1 MNLAVLSADVPKASR
16 QFEPHGH
23 KALIGVATGL
33 RSVSQRAS
41 ATLPIMVA
49 DDMHELEML
58 RRYEPI
64 LRMTEG
70 ELFFPADVGDYVA
83 GCELYQRGPDD
94 QPERLVAKG
103 DLTLDLLCKLSSN
116 HPRPGQFLRF
126 VDEPFSRV
134 QVAKWRLR
142 SDRSRFDNASRLARV
157 GVLTRVVD
165 ALNRASLLVRGK
177 VATGTQAAAETEYRE
192 QMRPEHHP
200 YYGRVVRSAGYIV
213 LQYWFFYAFNDWRSR
228 VYGVNDHEADWE
240 QVTIYL
246 AEQSDGPPQPAWVVF
261 SAHDEVGDDLRR
273 RWDDPDLTLVGDHPV
288 VHPGLGSHSGA
299 YLAGEYLTTFE
310 GRAFH
315 RLIKL
320 FRAINRALL
329 PWTRGRP
336 QAGVGIPYIDYSRG
350 DGVSIGPGQQREWHP
365 MLVDETTPWLLH
377 YRGLWGNDT
386 QDPLGGEQGP
396 AGPRYERSAAV
407 RASWGDPVGW
417 SGLRKIAPNPEAA
430 DLMQRAHLAELDDE
444 ISALES
450 QITARQTAIRAEA
463 ASGETVSAVAEGE
476 LLGLTTAQVRLRDE
490 HITLEHRLG
499 QPPPDTGPHDH
510 LRHRRLPIPDEERA
524 RRRVLSIWAAI
535 STPLVLLWLILLVLP
550 LGASL
555 AGLSVGA
562 LLVILTVEAVARRQ
576 LARFL
581 IAVVVVAVLVA
592 AGLALAVALLVDWRR
607 SLTVL
612 LATSAAILLVVNL
625 AELRRD

>member
-1 MNLAVLSADVPKASR
+1 MVVD
-16 QFEPHGH
+16 
-23 KALIGVATGL
+23 GV
-33 RSVSQRAS
+33 
-41 ATLPIMVA
+41 
-49 DDMHELEML
+49 HELELL

-64 LRMTEG
+64 LRLTEG

-83 GCELYQRGPDD
+83 CCELYQRGPD
-94 QPERLVAKG
+94 ERPVRLAAKG
-103 DLTLDLLCKLSSN
+103 DLTLERLCELSSN

-134 QVAKWRLR
+134 EVAKWRLR
-142 SDRSRFDNASRLARV
+142 SDRPRFHNASRLARV
-157 GVLTRVVD
+157 GVLTRIVD
-165 ALNRASLLVRGK
+165 ALNRASLLVRGR
-177 VATGTQAAAETEYRE
+177 VATGTQAAAESQYRE

-200 YYGRVVRSAGYIV
+200 YYGRVLRSAGYVV

-240 QVTIYL
+240 QVTVYL
-246 AEQSDGPPQPAWVVF
+246 AEQVDSPPRPAWVVF

-299 YLAGEYLTTFE
+299 YLAGEYLTTIE

-315 RLIKL
+315 RLIGV
-320 FRAINRALL
+320 FRAITRALL
-329 PWTRGRP
+329 PWTRERA

-350 DGVSIGPGQQREWHP
+350 DGVSIGPGQQREWYP
-365 MLVDETTPWLLH
+365 VLVDETTPWLMH

-386 QDPLGGEQGP
+386 EDPLGGERGP
-396 AGPRYERSAAV
+396 AGPRYERSSAV

-430 DLMQRAHLAELDDE
+430 EHMQQAHLDALDDE
-444 ISALES
+444 ISALGS
-450 QITARQTAIRAEA
+450 QISARQTAIRAEA
-463 ASGETVSAVAEGE
+463 ASGERVSAVAEGE
-476 LLGLTTAQVRLRDE
+476 LLGLTTARVRLRDE
-490 HITLEHRLG
+490 HITLRHRLG
-499 QPPPDTGPHDH
+499 QDPSVTGPHDH
-510 LRHRRLPIPDEERA
+510 LRHRRMPMPDEERSH
-524 RRRVLSIWAAI
+524 RRVLSIWAAI

-555 AGLSVGA
+555 AGLSIAA
-562 LLVILTVEAVARRQ
+562 LLVILTVEAIARRQ
-576 LARFL
+576 LVRFL
-581 IAVVVVAVLVA
+581 IALVVVAILVA
-592 AGLALAVALLVDWRR
+592 AGLALSVGLLVDWRR
-607 SLTVL
+607 SMIVL
-612 LATSAAILLVVNL
+612 LAASAAILLVVNL

>member
-1 MNLAVLSADVPKASR
+1 
-16 QFEPHGH
+16 
-23 KALIGVATGL
+23 
-33 RSVSQRAS
+33 
-41 ATLPIMVA
+41 MVV
-49 DDMHELEML
+49 DDRHELDLL

-64 LRMTEG
+64 LRLTEG

-83 GCELYQRGPDD
+83 CCELYQRGPDD
-94 QPERLVAKG
+94 RPVRVADKGELTLERL
-103 DLTLDLLCKLSSN
+103 CELSSG

-126 VDEPFSRV
+126 VAEPFSRV
-134 QVAKWRLR
+134 EVAKWRLR
-142 SDRSRFDNASRLARV
+142 SDRPRFRNASRLARV

-165 ALNRASLLVRGK
+165 ALNRASLLVRGR
-177 VATGTQAAAETEYRE
+177 VATGTQAAAETQYRE
-192 QMRPEHHP
+192 QMRPGHHP
-200 YYGRVVRSAGYIV
+200 YYGRVVRSAGYVV

-246 AEQSDGPPQPAWVVF
+246 AEQTDGPPQPSWVVF

-315 RLIKL
+315 RLITA

-329 PWTRGRP
+329 PWTRDRVH
-336 QAGVGIPYIDYSRG
+336 AGVGIPYIDYSRG
-350 DGVSIGPGQQREWHP
+350 DGVSIGPGQPREWDP
-365 MLVDETTPWLLH
+365 VLVDETTPWLLH

-386 QDPLGGEQGP
+386 EDPLGGERGP
-396 AGPRYERSAAV
+396 AGPRYERSTVV

-417 SGLRKIAPNPEAA
+417 SGLRKVAPNREVA
-430 DLMQRAHLAELDDE
+430 DRMQRAYLAELDHE
-444 ISALES
+444 ITAMES
-450 QITARQTAIRAEA
+450 QIEAKQSAIRAEA
-463 ASGETVSAVAEGE
+463 ASGETVSAVVEGE
-476 LLGLTTAQVRLRDE
+476 LLGLTSARVQLIDE
-490 HITLEHRLG
+490 HITLQHRLG
-499 QPPPDTGPHDH
+499 QPPPCVGPHDH
-510 LRHRRLPIPDEERA
+510 LRHRRLPIPEEERS

-535 STPLVLLWLILLVLP
+535 STPLVLLSLILLVLP
-550 LGASL
+550 LGASIV
-555 AGLSVGA
+555 GLSIAA
-562 LLVILTVEAVARRQ
+562 LLLILTVEAIARRQ

-581 IAVVVVAVLVA
+581 IAVVVVGVLVM
-592 AGLALAVALLVDWRR
+592 AGLAMSVALLVDWRR
-607 SLTVL
+607 SLTGL
-612 LATSAAILLVVNL
+612 LAASAAVLLVVNL